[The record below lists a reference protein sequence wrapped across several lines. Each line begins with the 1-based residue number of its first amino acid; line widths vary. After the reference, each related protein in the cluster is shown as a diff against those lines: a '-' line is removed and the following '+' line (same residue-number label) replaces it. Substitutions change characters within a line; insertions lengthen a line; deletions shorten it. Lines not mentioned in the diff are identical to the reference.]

1 MNAYGLEFLVG
12 VPGCGKSF
20 LALRRAAALGK
31 PVIALDC
38 RSMLPPEC
46 APEVHTLD
54 AAIRRVYDQ
63 GESVRFRP
71 RTVGELDGAFAAAR
85 RIGKRFP
92 ISILLDESFVFLTAY
107 YCPPALEDCCRT
119 QRGLDLHIFVTTQQ
133 PQDIPARV
141 RNCASA
147 AFVFKCGDK
156 LSIKAVSSWAPDP
169 ERVAALSKDKHEYIA
184 WAV

>member
-1 MNAYGLEFLVG
+1 VIPYGLEFYVG

-46 APEVHTLD
+46 APEVHTLP
-54 AAIRRVYDQ
+54 AALRRVFDL

-71 RTVGELDGAFAAAR
+71 RTVPELDGAFAAAR
-85 RIGKRFP
+85 KVGKRFP
-92 ISILLDESFVFLTAY
+92 VTIIFDEPFVFLSAN
-107 YCPPALEDCCRT
+107 YCPPVMEDCCRT
-119 QRGLDLHIFVTTQQ
+119 QRGLDLHIFLTTQQ

-147 AFVFKCGDK
+147 AFVFKCTDEN
-156 LSIKAVSSWAPDP
+156 SIKAVRSWAPDP
-169 ERVAALSKDKHEYIA
+169 ARVAALSKENHEYIA
-184 WAV
+184 WSV